1 MTEVPE
7 HLLQRSRDRRKAL
20 GLGGDDDDGGAASA
34 PAADAPAATAASTAV
49 APAAPAPV
57 PVEAEPPPPP
67 EPPKPWVQ
75 AALSRKKIPYWALPV
90 LLFLPIWAFLYVG
103 SLESASSE
111 VAGLAGEG
119 AEVYEQNCASCH
131 GAEGGGGVGPALAGG
146 DDVVTTFPD
155 ISGHVEWVAQATAGL
170 GTGTPYGSAEVGRVA
185 GAEGVMPGFAAT
197 LTAEE
202 LLAVVVYERL
212 EFAENE
218 NEETIAAALDEMIEA
233 GEIELPENFAEDIS
247 SQEIAE
253 LLQPALGESAETA
266 TE

>member
-1 MTEVPE
+1 LTEVPD

-20 GLGGDDDDGGAASA
+20 GLGGDDDGGAAPA
-34 PAADAPAATAASTAV
+34 PTAAAESPAAASTEVAAV
-49 APAAPAPV
+49 TPAPV
-57 PVEAEPPPPP
+57 PVAAEPPPPP
-67 EPPKPWVQ
+67 EPPKPWVE
-75 AALSRKKIPYWALPV
+75 AALRRKRIPYWALPV

-103 SLESASSE
+103 SLESASTE

-119 AEVYEQNCASCH
+119 AAIYEESCASCH
-131 GAEGGGGVGPALAGG
+131 GADGGGGVGPALAGG
-146 DDVVTTFPD
+146 DVLATFPD
-155 ISGHVEWVAQATAGL
+155 LAGHVQWVALGTPGL

-185 GAEGVMPGFAAT
+185 GDAGSMPGFSAS
-197 LTAEE
+197 LTGEQ

-212 EFAENE
+212 AFGDNE

-233 GEIELPENFAEDIS
+233 GEIELPENFSEGVT